1 LSIKQIIDID
11 CSGCGSKGQ
20 VEIWTSINVQL
31 NPEAT
36 RKLLDGRINT
46 FHCENCGFNMFI
58 PASLLY
64 HDPLEKFCAQYI
76 PFHWAKDKK
85 FLDSLT
91 YDARLDTDS
100 GLPEDGKPKY
110 FKNIHF
116 VFSMDELARYV
127 FFRHLLARRK
137 LSIERGKLTCFSC
150 RRKIEKGEHHFCVS
164 RLHQVR
170 GDTEKYDDDKVVEA
184 TASLQVCTDCM
195 VRAATETIQFVELPL
210 PVLNLEKEGLH
221 RYARLLADRR
231 GELAHAANT
240 SSSCHFCSTA
250 IKSGNNYTQI
260 EVEEEGED
268 AKCMQVKEKQTIG
281 ILCEECAQKY
291 VVWL

>member
-1 LSIKQIIDID
+1 
-11 CSGCGSKGQ
+11 
-20 VEIWTSINVQL
+20 
-31 NPEAT
+31 
-36 RKLLDGRINT
+36 
-46 FHCENCGFNMFI
+46 
-58 PASLLY
+58 
-64 HDPLEKFCAQYI
+64 
-76 PFHWAKDKK
+76 
-85 FLDSLT
+85 
-91 YDARLDTDS
+91 
-100 GLPEDGKPKY
+100 
-110 FKNIHF
+110 
-116 VFSMDELARYV
+116 
-127 FFRHLLARRK
+127 
-137 LSIERGKLTCFSC
+137 
-150 RRKIEKGEHHFCVS
+150 
-164 RLHQVR
+164 
-170 GDTEKYDDDKVVEA
+170 
-184 TASLQVCTDCM
+184 M

-260 EVEEEGED
+260 EVEEEVED